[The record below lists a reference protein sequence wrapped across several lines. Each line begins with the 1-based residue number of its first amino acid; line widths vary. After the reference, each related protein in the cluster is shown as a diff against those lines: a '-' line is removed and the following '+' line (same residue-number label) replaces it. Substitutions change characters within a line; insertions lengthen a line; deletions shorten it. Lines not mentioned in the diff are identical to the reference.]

1 LEQQRFDQLL
11 LRLKANKVTRW
22 WERRGC
28 SSSDIRALEDHYA
41 ISLPTAYRWYLTT
54 LGHRSG
60 RLFRH
65 DHLAVDLGHVLHMT
79 EHVRKR
85 MAQDGAESQL
95 PDNALVILGR
105 LGAYFQFIRCD
116 NGTDS
121 PVWELHEDDWLLSA
135 DPIHQS
141 TIEWLEFWT
150 AEAESAIRTGYFRW
164 LPGGTSP

>member
-1 LEQQRFDQLL
+1 MERERFDRLL
-11 LRLKANKVTRW
+11 LHLKTNKVTRW

-28 SSSDIRALEDHYA
+28 SSSEILALENLYA
-41 ISLPTAYRWYLTT
+41 ISLPAAYRWYLTA

-60 RLFRH
+60 RLFRY
-65 DHLAVDLGHVLHMT
+65 DHLAVNLEHVLDMT
-79 EHVRKR
+79 NHVRKR
-85 MAQDGAESQL
+85 MTEDSVECQL

-116 NGTDS
+116 NGADS
-121 PVWELHEDDWLLSA
+121 PVWELHEDDWLPSA

-141 TIEWLEFWT
+141 TIEWLEFWS

-164 LPGGTSP
+164 LPGGTRP